1 MQLVVIAVREEEEEK
16 REQTCARKE
25 KKNETNAPRLCPT
38 PAHAIYGATNIRDD
52 RIFIIFI

>member
-1 MQLVVIAVREEEEEK
+1 VVIAERERRRKKKENRRMHAK
-16 REQTCARKE
+16 RK

-52 RIFIIFI
+52 RIFIILI